1 MRTVGE
7 FLSVFRKRR
16 PVKGFIDY
24 IMDFEWRVERAIQ
37 KFSQSL
43 PANSNVLDA
52 GAGEAHHKKYFSN
65 INYVAADLAVGD
77 MAWNYKKLDVI
88 ADISALPFFDE
99 SFDAV
104 INIVTMEHVSEPVSV
119 IEELSRVTKPAGM
132 LLLVA
137 PMEWE
142 EHQQPYDFF
151 RYTRYGLAYLL
162 QNAGYDVLSI
172 EPCGGIFRVL
182 SRRCLM
188 ALKVVWWL
196 APLLIPL
203 GILFPLFD
211 RFDRRKNST
220 LGFIC
225 LAQKRLSTIR

>member
-7 FLSVFRKRR
+7 FLSAFRGLRA
-16 PVKGFIDY
+16 VKGLVDY
-24 IMDFEWRVERAIQ
+24 VMDFERRVDRAIQ
-37 KFSQSL
+37 EFSQSL
-43 PANSNVLDA
+43 PAESSVLDA
-52 GAGEAHHKKYFSN
+52 GAGEAHHKKYFPN
-65 INYVAADLAVGD
+65 LNYIAVDLAVGD
-77 MAWNYKKLDVI
+77 VAWNYKKLNVI
-88 ADISALPFFDE
+88 ADISSMPFSSG

-104 INIVTMEHVSEPVSV
+104 INIVTMEHVCEPVSV
-119 IEELSRVTKPAGM
+119 IAELARVTKPTGV

-151 RYTRYGLAYLL
+151 RYTRYGLTYLL
-162 QNAGYDVLSI
+162 KSAGYEVLSV

-182 SRRCLM
+182 SRRCFM
-188 ALKVVWWL
+188 ALKAAWWL
-196 APLLIPL
+196 APFLIPL
-203 GILFPLFD
+203 GLLFPLFD

-225 LAQKRLSTIR
+225 VARKR